1 MRIKRIAFI
10 IVMVTLL
17 SKFIGFFRDVILANY
32 YGASAISDAYIIALT
47 IPGVIFAFIGVS
59 ISTSFIPIYTNIF
72 KNEGLRPADNFL
84 NNLISIFFILCTIIV
99 IIVTIFTEQF
109 VKVFALGFDKDTL
122 EMAITFTRISVYSIY
137 FSMMTHIYS
146 AYLNIKEDFLTPAL
160 MGIPFN
166 IILIVSIVVGANTS
180 EIILPIGIILSIA
193 TQFLFIKLALN
204 RRKYRFEFKI
214 NFKDRHLKEIL
225 ILSLPV
231 ILGVSVNQINILVD
245 RSIAS
250 YISVGGISMVNYSS
264 KLNDFI
270 LGLFVLSLLSIVF
283 PKMANYS
290 ADGKV
295 IELKKLLLDFLKSI
309 NLILIPLIFFIA
321 SFSYQIVSVVYG
333 RGAFDENAVTYTSLL
348 LKFYIVGLIAVA
360 YREVI
365 TKVFFSLK
373 DTKTPTINAII
384 GLTVNIIL
392 NIYLTIL
399 YGIVGLAIATSIAAC
414 VTVLLLFITLPK
426 KIGEIKFTEIFLSIL
441 KVSSIASIVSFT
453 SNFLYKYLIIYT
465 QNDYWSLA
473 LTFIGYL
480 FCILIL
486 YKIFKFDEVNFVFN
500 GVYKFLRINKK

>member
-1 MRIKRIAFI
+1 MVMRIKRIAFI
-10 IVMVTLL
+10 LVIVTLL

-72 KNEGLRPADNFL
+72 KNEGLQPADKFL
-84 NNLISIFFILCTIIV
+84 NNLISIFFILCTFIV

-109 VKVFALGFDKDTL
+109 VKVFAFGFDKDTL
-122 EMAITFTRISVYSIY
+122 EMAIYFTRISVYSIY

-166 IILIVSIVVGANTS
+166 IILIGSIIVGANTS
-180 EIILPIGIILSIA
+180 EIILPIGILFSIA

-204 RRKYRFEFKI
+204 RRKYRYKFNI
-214 NFKDRHLKEIL
+214 NLKDRHLKEI
-225 ILSLPV
+225 IVLSLPV

-290 ADGKV
+290 SDGKM

-309 NLILIPLIFFIA
+309 NLILIPLIFFIVF
-321 SFSYQIVSVVYG
+321 FSYQIVSVIYG
-333 RGAFDENAVTYTSLL
+333 RGAFDENAVTSTSQL
-348 LKFYIVGLIAVA
+348 LKFYMLGLIAVA

-392 NIYLTIL
+392 NI
-399 YGIVGLAIATSIAAC
+399 
-414 VTVLLLFITLPK
+414 
-426 KIGEIKFTEIFLSIL
+426 EIPPT
-441 KVSSIASIVSFT
+441 
-453 SNFLYKYLIIYT
+453 
-465 QNDYWSLA
+465 DM
-473 LTFIGYL
+473 
-480 FCILIL
+480 
-486 YKIFKFDEVNFVFN
+486 
-500 GVYKFLRINKK
+500 